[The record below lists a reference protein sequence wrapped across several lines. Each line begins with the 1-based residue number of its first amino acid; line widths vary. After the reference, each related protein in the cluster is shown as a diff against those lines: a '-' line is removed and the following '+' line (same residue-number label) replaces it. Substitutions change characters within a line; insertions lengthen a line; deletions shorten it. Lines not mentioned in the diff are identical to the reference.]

1 MSTLLEKKKRYK
13 HFFSVD
19 KDVCLAK
26 KKGDNF
32 SESNLIVKGGV
43 QNIFG
48 DKKII
53 GEAQGIFIR
62 GTFLFNN
69 IEE

>member
-1 MSTLLEKKKRYK
+1 
-13 HFFSVD
+13 
-19 KDVCLAK
+19 
-26 KKGDNF
+26 
-32 SESNLIVKGGV
+32 VKGGV